1 MIRLVPILI
10 AASAFA
16 QSVQVQN
23 TGKIGRRVENRYYVA
38 ALPDVSGALSTLT
51 YKDAG
56 VTLQRVNSRM
66 NKTLMIRRVGEA
78 NYKDQAIHW
87 DPVQDFREERKDGL
101 YITRREGY
109 LPTYPEVK
117 IVCEYRF
124 PADAPYFLV
133 STSMTIE
140 KPIKVDL
147 IRNNEMTMDLFFT
160 HLVWPGGKPVDF
172 EARKPILEKTPIPVD
187 APWTAFLNPA
197 KGYGYGF
204 VNLGYKATKR
214 ANAAVVI
221 SDGYVSGTD
230 RTVNARYWHRDLI
243 ADAPVDLVPGDRFE
257 ELTAYV
263 LFRSSEKS
271 PLGDFPEWEKR
282 IRASVTA
289 R

>member
-1 MIRLVPILI
+1 VIRLLPILI

-16 QSVQVQN
+16 QSVKVEN
-23 TGKIGRRVENRYYVA
+23 TGKIGRRVENRHYVA
-38 ALPDVSGALSTLT
+38 SLPDPSGALGTLA

-56 VTLQRVNSRM
+56 VTLQRVNSRI

-87 DPVQDFREERKDGL
+87 DPVQDFREERKDAL
-101 YITRREGY
+101 YVTRREGY

-117 IVCEYRF
+117 IYCEYRF
-124 PADAPYFLV
+124 PADVPYFLV
-133 STSMTIE
+133 STSMTVE
-140 KPIKVDL
+140 KPIQVDL
-147 IRNNEMTMDLFFT
+147 IRNNEMTMDLLFT

-172 EARKPILEKTPIPVD
+172 EARKPILEKKPIPAD

-204 VNLGYKATKR
+204 VNLGYKATKT
-214 ANAAVVI
+214 AHPELVI

-243 ADAPVDLVPGDRFE
+243 AGAPVDLVPGDRFE

-271 PLGDFPEWEKR
+271 PLGDFPKWEKR

>member
-1 MIRLVPILI
+1 MIRLLPILI

-23 TGKIGRRVENRYYVA
+23 TGKIGRRVETRYYVA
-38 ALPDVSGALSTLT
+38 DLPDVSGALKTLT

-56 VTLQRVNSRM
+56 ITLQRVNSRL

-78 NYKDQAIHW
+78 DYKDQAIHW
-87 DPVQDFREERKDGL
+87 NPVQSFAEDRKDNA

-124 PADAPYFLV
+124 PADVPYFLV
-133 STSMTIE
+133 STSMTVE
-140 KPIKVDL
+140 KPITVDL

-172 EARKPILEKTPIPVD
+172 EARKPILEKSPIPVD

-204 VNLGYKATKR
+204 VNLGYKATKT
-214 ANAAVVI
+214 AHPELVI

-243 ADAPVDLVPGDRFE
+243 AGAQVDLVPGDRFE
-257 ELTAYV
+257 ERTAYV
-263 LFRSSEKS
+263 LFRSSEKA
-271 PLGDFPEWEKR
+271 PLGDFPVWEQR
-282 IRASVTA
+282 IRAAVTA